1 MLTVI
6 LLLSFFMLSMDVGF
20 SMFQAQKTQTD
31 VMDGF
36 KPVIAGWV
44 NYYDNVAVL
53 KKLHFLYFDKG
64 QVNVFCCITPFIV

>member
-1 MLTVI
+1 
-6 LLLSFFMLSMDVGF
+6 
-20 SMFQAQKTQTD
+20 
-31 VMDGF
+31 MDGF